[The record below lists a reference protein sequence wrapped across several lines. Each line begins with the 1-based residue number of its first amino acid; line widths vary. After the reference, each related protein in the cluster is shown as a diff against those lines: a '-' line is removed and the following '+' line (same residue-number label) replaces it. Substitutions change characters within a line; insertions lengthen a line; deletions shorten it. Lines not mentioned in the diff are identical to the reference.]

1 MFETYMITGFLLTAF
16 GWWGA
21 NTKPG
26 IRVFASNASSILPVS
41 CLIVGTGLFTR
52 GLWLFVR
59 R

>member
-1 MFETYMITGFLLTAF
+1 MIAGFILMAL
-16 GWWGA
+16 GWSGA

-26 IRVFASNASSILPVS
+26 LRLFASHAAAVIPVTALIL
-41 CLIVGTGLFTR
+41 GTALFTR